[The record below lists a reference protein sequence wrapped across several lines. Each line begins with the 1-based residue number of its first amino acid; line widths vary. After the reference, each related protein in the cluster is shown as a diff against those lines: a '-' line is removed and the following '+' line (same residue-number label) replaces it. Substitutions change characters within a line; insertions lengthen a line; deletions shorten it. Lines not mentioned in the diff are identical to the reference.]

1 MINLKNGTD
10 FEELTINNKND
21 ISALVKF
28 DDGVC
33 NVNIK
38 GRTYGITIEQY
49 NKLKKELR
57 NQYKPPQPQPKRH
70 EQKPTSNTN
79 NILLYLSSITKQNG

>member
-1 MINLKNGTD
+1 MIITLKNGV
-10 FEELTINNKND
+10 ELTIND

-28 DDGVC
+28 DD
-33 NVNIK
+33 VNIK

-57 NQYKPPQPQPKRH
+57 NQ
-70 EQKPTSNTN
+70 
-79 NILLYLSSITKQNG
+79 